1 MPYESGNELMTESYP
16 RETENKLR
24 YRIRILEEEL
34 KEEREDYKPKN
45 TPSLDYYKDIRRID
59 RHCRMLDKK
68 IKACRDDD
76 KLIRLI
82 NCLGFIQGKKK
93 EYTDQ
98 VLEIRR
104 LLKESK

>member
-1 MPYESGNELMTESYP
+1 MEVNQLKSKVKQLE
-16 RETENKLR
+16 KQ
-24 YRIRILEEEL
+24 LEEE
-34 KEEREDYKPKN
+34 KEDYKPKN
-45 TPSLDYYKDIRRID
+45 LPSLDYYKDIKRID

-76 KLIRLI
+76 KLIRLL

-104 LLKESK
+104 ILKESK